1 MAVLWSKQ
9 IKELVG
15 EVLSTS
21 MKDTIVVSIPVVK
34 MHPIYKK
41 RYTQYKKCYAHI
53 DSTTQEC
60 SVGEKVKIKQS
71 KPLSK
76 TKRWLFVEKVS

>member
-1 MAVLWSKQ
+1 MAVLWNKQ

-15 EVLSTS
+15 KVLSTG
-21 MKDTIVVSIPVVK
+21 MQDTIVVSIPVVK

-53 DSTTQEC
+53 DSATQDC
-60 SVGEKVKIKQS
+60 VVGDQVKIQQS
-71 KPLSK
+71 RPLSK
-76 TKRWLFVEKVS
+76 TKRWAFVEKVS

>member
-1 MAVLWSKQ
+1 MAVLWNKQ
-9 IKELVG
+9 IKDLVG
-15 EVLSTS
+15 KVVSTS
-21 MKDTIVVSIPVVK
+21 MKDTIVVSIPVIK

-41 RYTQYKKCYAHI
+41 RYTQYKKCYAHV

-60 SVGEKVKIKQS
+60 LVGDKVKIQQS

-76 TKRWLFVEKVS
+76 TKRWVFIEKVS

>member
-1 MAVLWSKQ
+1 MAVLGNKK

-15 EVLSTS
+15 NVVSAK
-21 MKDTIVVSIPVVK
+21 MQNTIVVSIPVVK

-41 RYTQYKKCYAHI
+41 RYTQYKKCYAHLT
-53 DSTTQEC
+53 DMSLC
-60 SVGEKVKIKQS
+60 AVGDRIKIRQS

-76 TKRWLFVEKVS
+76 TKRWIFIEKLA

>member
-1 MAVLWSKQ
+1 M
-9 IKELVG
+9 VG
-15 EVLSTS
+15 KVVSVS
-21 MKDTIVVSIPVVK
+21 MKDTLVVSIPVVK

-53 DSTTQEC
+53 DSTVHTCELGDQ
-60 SVGEKVKIKQS
+60 VRIQQS

-76 TKRWLFVEKVS
+76 TKRWLFLAKVS

>member
-1 MAVLWSKQ
+1 MVVLWNRQ
-9 IKELVG
+9 IKEMIGKV
-15 EVLSTS
+15 VSIT
-21 MKDTIVVSIPVVK
+21 MKDTVVVSIPVIK

-53 DSTTQEC
+53 DSAAALCE
-60 SVGEKVKIKQS
+60 VGDKVKIKQS

-76 TKRWLFVEKVS
+76 TKRWSFVSKVI

>member
-1 MAVLWSKQ
+1 MSVLWNSQ
-9 IKELVG
+9 VKELVG
-15 EVLSTS
+15 EVLSIT
-21 MKDTIVVSIPVVK
+21 MKDTIIVSIPVIK

-53 DSTTQEC
+53 DSAAALCE
-60 SVGEKVKIKQS
+60 VGDKVKIKES

-76 TKRWLFVEKVS
+76 TKRWSFVSKVS

>member
-1 MAVLWSKQ
+1 MAVLGNKK

-15 EVLSTS
+15 NVVSTK
-21 MKDTIVVSIPVVK
+21 MQNTITVSIPVVK

-53 DSTTQEC
+53 ENNSLCE
-60 SVGEKVKIKQS
+60 VGDRVKIRQS
-71 KPLSK
+71 KPVSK
-76 TKRWLFVEKVS
+76 LKKWLFIEKM

>member
-1 MAVLWSKQ
+1 M
-9 IKELVG
+9 VG
-15 EVLSTS
+15 KVLSTS

-53 DSTTQEC
+53 DSATQEC
-60 SVGEKVKIKQS
+60 LVGDQVKIKQA

-76 TKRWLFVEKVS
+76 TKRWAFVGKVS

>member
-1 MAVLWSKQ
+1 MAVLWNKQ

-15 EVLSTS
+15 KVLSTS
-21 MKDTIVVSIPVVK
+21 MVDTIVVSIPVVK

-53 DSTTQEC
+53 DSSAQEC
-60 SVGEKVKIKQS
+60 VVGDKVKIQQS

-76 TKRWLFVEKVS
+76 TKRWLFIEKVS